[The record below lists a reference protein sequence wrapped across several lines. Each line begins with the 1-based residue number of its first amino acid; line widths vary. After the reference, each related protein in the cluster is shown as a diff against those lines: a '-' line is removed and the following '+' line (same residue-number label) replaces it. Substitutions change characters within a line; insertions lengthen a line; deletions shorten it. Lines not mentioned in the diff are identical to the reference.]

1 MGIKIITDNCCDLPP
16 DVIKRYNLGIVNML
30 VRFGEREYQPGELT
44 NHDFYQLMRQTTEL
58 PTTTQPTV
66 EEMMNTYR
74 AALADGSEVIAIHL
88 SSGITGTVQSANLV
102 ADMISNPRLHII
114 DSQKASV
121 GLGLLAVNAARMA
134 EAGAEV
140 SAILSRMQEMQRTM
154 QCIFS
159 VGNLEYLV
167 KGGRVSR
174 AKGLVA
180 GVLDIKPILYFDTEG
195 YIMPYDK
202 VRGNKAAQKKLI
214 EIMGKLGSNLS
225 EQTIGINHSDYP
237 EYAEYLREAIIEH
250 FGVKEVIIGEIGPV
264 IGSHVGPGTFSVFF
278 ESA

>member
-1 MGIKIITDNCCDLPP
+1 MGINIVTDNCCDLPLAT
-16 DVIKRYNLGIVNML
+16 INRYNLGLVNML
-30 VRFGEREYQPGELT
+30 VRFGEREYQPGELS
-44 NHDFYQLMRQTTEL
+44 NKEFYQLMRDSSIL
-58 PTTTQPTV
+58 PSTTQPTV
-66 EEMMNTYR
+66 EDMLNTYQ

-102 ADMISNPRLHII
+102 ADMIGNPRLHIV

-121 GLGLLAVNAARMA
+121 GLGLLAVAAARMA
-134 EAGAEV
+134 ETGADV
-140 SAILSRMQEMQRTM
+140 NAILNRLTVMQRTM
-154 QCIFS
+154 QCMFS

-180 GVLDIKPILYFDTEG
+180 GVLDIKPILYFDEDG

-202 VRGNKAAQKKLI
+202 VRGHKAAQKKLLD
-214 EIMGKLGSNLS
+214 IMDKLGSNLA
-225 EQTIGINHSDYP
+225 EQTIGINHSDHP
-237 EYAEYLREAIIEH
+237 EYAEYLKEAIIER

-264 IGSHVGPGTFSVFF
+264 IGAHVGPGTFSVFF
-278 ESA
+278 ETA